1 MAHWETS
8 GLLKLFM
15 NEADS
20 PTFAALAAS
29 GSAPVTAFIGRHEA
43 RAAFLRRESEGA
55 LPAGEAD
62 LLYQDLLTDIANG
75 DIVEVPLTP
84 ALEVEYGKVLQ
95 QCLMHSPPV
104 FVRRTTRSTSLQLG
118 SWENLSWFPL
128 ILVSVQRQFIWD
140 SRCFHK

>member
-1 MAHWETS
+1 MAHWDTS

-29 GSAPVTAFIGRHEA
+29 GPAPVTAFIGRHEA

-62 LLYQDLLTDIANG
+62 LLYQDLLTDIDNG

-84 ALEVEYGKVLQ
+84 ALEVEYGRVLQ
-95 QCLMHSPPV
+95 QCLMHSPPI
-104 FVRRTTRSTSLQLG
+104 FVRTNDALHLASARLMG
-118 SWENLSWFPL
+118 EPE
-128 ILVSVQRQFIWD
+128 LVSADTRQRVAAVHLGF
-140 SRCFHK
+140 KVLP